1 MAPRMDYEGYIQIN
15 KDRRFWTCLP
25 YPPDTNAF
33 LYYFMPRGK
42 PSIAGELRLRLTSS
56 GDPASFESGS
66 DLLGTN
72 GQPWSRP
79 LPYLPRYYLP
89 LYEKL
94 REEEL
99 VSDGLDRVL
108 STLPSKFPSYRAP
121 HRLYTLDDTFI
132 IDFSCNRL
140 YFHVITEKGFE
151 TMLFIRTFRDR
162 RKICNG
168 APYTGEHTNRHLL
181 LLYDYSHE
189 FIGSALARFER
200 STLLEHEGTRTVVL
214 RFLKIITPVKCVIPL
229 YDGYICCP
237 KEGELY
243 QKKSGLKACQKVWS
257 VDIDKPL
264 AKGRSKFTTGLQL
277 LWDA

>member
-140 YFHVITEKGFE
+140 YFHVITEKAS
-151 TMLFIRTFRDR
+151 R
-162 RKICNG
+162 RCF
-168 APYTGEHTNRHLL
+168 
-181 LLYDYSHE
+181 S
-189 FIGSALARFER
+189 
-200 STLLEHEGTRTVVL
+200 LEHLGIVVKYATAHPTQVNIQIAISCY
-214 RFLKIITPVKCVIPL
+214 FMIIL
-229 YDGYICCP
+229 MN
-237 KEGELY
+237 L
-243 QKKSGLKACQKVWS
+243 
-257 VDIDKPL
+257 
-264 AKGRSKFTTGLQL
+264 
-277 LWDA
+277 